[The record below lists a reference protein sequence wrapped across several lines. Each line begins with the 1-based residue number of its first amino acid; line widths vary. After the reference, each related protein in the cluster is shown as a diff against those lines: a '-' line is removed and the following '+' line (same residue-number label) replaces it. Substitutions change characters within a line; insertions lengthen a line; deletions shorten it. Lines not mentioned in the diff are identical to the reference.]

1 MLQRDINQISGGSK
15 EGLRQR
21 DINQRAL
28 AVPCLQRHLQWPHCH
43 ELDTSTR
50 LARLTLDCHRFVIV
64 KMHYAMQ
71 YHAMQSNS
79 WIVDLARL
87 TFDCHRPVDHGRR
100 RQSQV
105 QPGTA
110 GYSQVQY

>member
-1 MLQRDINQISGGSK
+1 MHYAMQYHAMQSNNWIVD
-15 EGLRQR
+15 
-21 DINQRAL
+21 
-28 AVPCLQRHLQWPHCH
+28 
-43 ELDTSTR
+43 